1 MNELI
6 DLLTARGHK
15 IEWFDM
21 GGGFGVNYQTPDQA
35 FPVTEHAN
43 GFPAT
48 GLGLVL
54 FNLLALVLVVS
65 ALRRPVRPEST

>member
-1 MNELI
+1 MTVATIWLCFVGRLGAPVDI
-6 DLLTARGHK
+6 R
-15 IEWFDM
+15 
-21 GGGFGVNYQTPDQA
+21 
-35 FPVTEHAN
+35 PVTEHAN